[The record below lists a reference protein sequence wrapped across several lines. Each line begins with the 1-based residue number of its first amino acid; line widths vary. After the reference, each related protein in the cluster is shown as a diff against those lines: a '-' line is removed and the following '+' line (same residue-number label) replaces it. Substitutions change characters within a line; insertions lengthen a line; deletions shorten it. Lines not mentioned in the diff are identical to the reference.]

1 MTMKKRHCRQLLN
14 SRSRFPALVCS
25 SWSLGATQMMF
36 CILSLRAFKSKG
48 NGSNM
53 SVTAN
58 PKFTLI
64 CHISASDDVNLS
76 CCSREFS
83 QWEICFSWLFRV
95 HFLTLMNANEQK
107 HQWFSF
113 IWHLISALLITSPFF
128 CNTSSPDWRSG
139 STQLLSHIHLSRF
152 FCKFV

>member
-14 SRSRFPALVCS
+14 SRSWFPTLVCS

-64 CHISASDDVNLS
+64 RHISASDDVNLS

-83 QWEICFSWLFRV
+83 QWEICFSWLFGV
-95 HFLTLMNANEQK
+95 HFLTLMNATEQK
-107 HQWFSF
+107 HQWFFIHLTFNFSSF
-113 IWHLISALLITSPFF
+113 DYVTFLLQHFITWLKKWLHTTLISHSLKPIFL
-128 CNTSSPDWRSG
+128 
-139 STQLLSHIHLSRF
+139 
-152 FCKFV
+152 